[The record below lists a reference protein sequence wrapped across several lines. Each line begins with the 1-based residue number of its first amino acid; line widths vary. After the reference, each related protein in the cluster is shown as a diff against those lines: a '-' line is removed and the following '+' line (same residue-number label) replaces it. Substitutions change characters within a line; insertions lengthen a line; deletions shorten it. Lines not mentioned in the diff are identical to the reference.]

1 MVDGLGVGE
10 VWKNNGSSFKGA
22 CRGFTNFYR
31 LLKGLIIYQN
41 ERVREK
47 EWGCKNIYKAI
58 VKSQMKTAEKEGK
71 YFTANRRFHWNRKFP
86 GWGERYDTKSHFFLL
101 LHSTH
106 LIIIITCN
114 MNIYLHRYF
123 HETVEKEKARFF
135 WRMESLR
142 RWYALQLGF
151 LSWFCTT
158 FTVEECLIDSWLRE
172 LVQVLIKF
180 SMHFYQ

>member
-135 WRMESLR
+135 FGGWRVCVADMLYSWTFCLDFVQHLQSKNVWLTHGWESWSR
-142 RWYALQLGF
+142 Y
-151 LSWFCTT
+151 
-158 FTVEECLIDSWLRE
+158 
-172 LVQVLIKF
+172 
-180 SMHFYQ
+180 